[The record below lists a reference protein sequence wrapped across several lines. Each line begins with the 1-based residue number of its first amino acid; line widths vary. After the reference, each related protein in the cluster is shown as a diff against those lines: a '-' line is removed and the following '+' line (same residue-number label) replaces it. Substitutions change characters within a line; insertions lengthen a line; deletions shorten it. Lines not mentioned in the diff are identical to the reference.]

1 MPFYALAWY
10 ISVST
15 KEGKG
20 STDTK
25 EQKGLVHTFV
35 AINAYPNLGCNI
47 YLRIESGP
55 LWTEFPCLNKS
66 GVFLS
71 LKLTALQCK

>member
-20 STDTK
+20 STDTT

-35 AINAYPNLGCNI
+35 AINAYPN
-47 YLRIESGP
+47 
-55 LWTEFPCLNKS
+55 
-66 GVFLS
+66 
-71 LKLTALQCK
+71 